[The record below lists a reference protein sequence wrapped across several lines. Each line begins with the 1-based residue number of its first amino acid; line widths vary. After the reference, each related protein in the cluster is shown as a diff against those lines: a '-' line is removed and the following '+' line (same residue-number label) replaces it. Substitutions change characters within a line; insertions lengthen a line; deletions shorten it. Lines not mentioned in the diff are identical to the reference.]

1 MISRRTILGGGLT
14 GVAALF
20 TGCNTQP
27 GSGYRGFAF
36 VATAGTPAVAAVDL
50 MAFAVK
56 SRIEL
61 PAPPSALVRHPDSS
75 KAFIYALAPR
85 SQTLEEIDTQAR
97 KRTRGLKLPGV
108 PLSALAQGG
117 KLWCLMKD
125 PAQLTPLDLAAFKAG
140 KPIVLPAPPVAF
152 DLSRQNGLGAVTLED
167 GSLVLVDLAA
177 GRVAPPVALEPG
189 LGGVRFRSDGKL
201 LVVAESAAHRLTFVD
216 PVSRAIVTQ
225 LPLALSPDHMCMT
238 PDGGQ
243 LFLTG
248 PGRDA
253 VVIAYVYRTEIAQ
266 TSLSGR
272 RPGNMAI
279 SSQPDAPSVANYLF
293 VANPEAGSITVFNV
307 ATQKVVAVT
316 GVGLDPGSIVVTPD
330 QQYALVLNRA
340 SGDMAV
346 IRIAAIAPGRAK
358 SAPLFTMIPVGERPV
373 AAVIVEGAG

>member
-1 MISRRTILGGGLT
+1 MISRRSILGGGVL
-14 GVAALF
+14 GGAALF
-20 TGCNTQP
+20 TGCKTQP

-61 PAPPSALVRHPDSS
+61 PAPPSALLLHPDPG
-75 KAFIYALAPR
+75 KALIYALAPK
-85 SQTLEEIDTQAR
+85 SQTLEEIDTKAR

-108 PLSALAQGG
+108 PLSALPQGG

-125 PAQLTPLDLAAFKAG
+125 PAQLTPLDLTSFRPG
-140 KPIVLPAPPVAF
+140 KPIPLPAPPVAF
-152 DLSRQNGLGAVTLED
+152 DLGRQTGLAAVTLED

-177 GRVAPPVALEPG
+177 GRALPAVQLEPG

-201 LVVAESAAHRLTFVD
+201 VIVAESAARRLTFVD
-216 PVSRAIVTQ
+216 PASRAIVTQ
-225 LPLALSPDHMCMT
+225 LPLALSPEHMCMT

-279 SSQPDAPSVANYLF
+279 SSQTEAPAVANYLF

-307 ATQKVVAVT
+307 STQKVVAVT
-316 GVGLDPGSIVVTPD
+316 GVGMDPGSIVVTPD

-373 AAVIVEGAG
+373 AVVITEAN